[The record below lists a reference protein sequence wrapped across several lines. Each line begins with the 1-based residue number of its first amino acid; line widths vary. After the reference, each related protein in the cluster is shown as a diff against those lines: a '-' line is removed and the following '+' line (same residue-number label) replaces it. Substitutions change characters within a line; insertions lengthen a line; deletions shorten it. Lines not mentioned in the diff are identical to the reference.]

1 MDCTNCGQ
9 PMLALFTTWVCENC
23 ENMKTPK
30 WYGYVVYR
38 LTDKILNYCV
48 FPTFKD
54 ADEWKKVNGIKDSD
68 VCLVALCSEPVF
80 KQSTGILKNIS
91 IAQQLYEIYPDNDF
105 EPKPHRGYVIDYF

>member
-1 MDCTNCGQ
+1 
-9 PMLALFTTWVCENC
+9 
-23 ENMKTPK
+23 MKTPK

-54 ADEWKKVNGIKDSD
+54 ADEWKRINDIKDAD
-68 VCLVALCSEPVF
+68 VCLAALCSSPVF
-80 KQSTGILKNIS
+80 KQSSGVLKNLS